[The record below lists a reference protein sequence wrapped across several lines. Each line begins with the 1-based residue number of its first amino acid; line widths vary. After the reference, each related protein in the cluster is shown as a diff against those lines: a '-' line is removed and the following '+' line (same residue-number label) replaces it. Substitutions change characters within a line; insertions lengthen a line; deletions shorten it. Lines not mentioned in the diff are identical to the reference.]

1 MEQNQD
7 ALARMRAS
15 YEKEGLELSEDLS
28 TIRITARFRPGE
40 WDDLTDEEME
50 DMTPEEVEQ
59 ERKRRRE
66 CSWRWF
72 IQRLTDRL
80 RWAGLHEAVYLSD
93 PRYPDVEYRD
103 FSDFEE
109 AYLVQCEESGAG
121 FGESEWD
128 RTMGVRLVSMVPKK
142 IVVDEDHPDLSVRD
156 GVLFNKDQT
165 ELLWYPYGREGETYT
180 IPDGVTKIGYRAFS
194 GNMTTVAMRRKD
206 GSRVERLWRRIFAN
220 VIDGGMDAEYEMR
233 PASVV
238 KYVFNRSL
246 RRVIM
251 PDTVTVIEENAFD
264 HCIFLNS
271 VKLSSSLEEIGADA
285 FKGCKEMRE
294 ISLPDSLERLIA
306 KRRYG
311 NRYGAHFFPDNLER
325 VNFLGARCRLQPIM
339 TSRTWRLGTPY
350 ITEPYTLEFFDEM
363 FKSAKDV
370 TITFEA
376 GNERFSSEDGVIFNK
391 DRTELLYCPRWKSG
405 VYTVPKT
412 VVRIG
417 RKAFENCSGLTRAVF
432 AGSAVTDIGDEA
444 FSGCEALQS
453 IDLRS
458 VKQIGNRAFSG
469 CEALTHVCLRNAEH
483 IGDRAFS
490 GCSSL
495 QDIDLRSVKQ
505 IRDGAF
511 SHCAALT
518 HIDLRG
524 VESIGDRAFSGCA
537 ALGPTVTIPESC
549 GSMSSFAFSYM
560 RKQTTSLKTLRVP
573 RGTRIISPADA
584 CSRRWEGESNPEIDC
599 Y

>member
-142 IVVDEDHPDLSVRD
+142 IIVDGDHPDLSVRD

-325 VNFLGARCRLQPIM
+325 VNFLGARCRLQPII

-363 FKSAKDV
+363 FKSAEDV

-376 GNERFSSEDGVIFNK
+376 GNERFSSEDGVLFNK

-417 RKAFENCSGLTRAVF
+417 RKAFGGRIYEGGNRTLTRVVF
-432 AGSAVTDIGDEA
+432 AGSAVTDIGD
-444 FSGCEALQS
+444 
-453 IDLRS
+453 
-458 VKQIGNRAFSG
+458 RAFSG
-469 CEALTHVCLRNAEH
+469 CA
-483 IGDRAFS
+483 
-490 GCSSL
+490 SL
-495 QDIDLRSVKQ
+495 QDIDLRGVKQ
-505 IRDGAF
+505 IGDGAF
-511 SHCAALT
+511 S
-518 HIDLRG
+518 
-524 VESIGDRAFSGCA
+524 GCRR
-537 ALGPTVTIPESC
+537 
-549 GSMSSFAFSYM
+549 MSRFAFSCS
-560 RKQTTSLKTLRVP
+560 KINHLTTSIETLRVP
-573 RGTRIISPADA
+573 RNTELFWPDRASAF
-584 CSRRWEGESNPEIDC
+584 RRRQVSMPEIER